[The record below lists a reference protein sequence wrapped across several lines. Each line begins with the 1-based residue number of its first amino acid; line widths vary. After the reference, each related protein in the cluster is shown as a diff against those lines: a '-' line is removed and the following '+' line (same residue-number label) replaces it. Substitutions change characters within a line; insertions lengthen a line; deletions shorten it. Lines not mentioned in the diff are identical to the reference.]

1 MRIKLLSFLYR
12 SSRYTIT
19 HFIYFFQ
26 KILFRPR
33 DLETAVKV
41 GDKVL
46 GSFFIFKKVI
56 FEFPIPAGND
66 LEIYGLKFPSP
77 LVGASFKA
85 DKNILD
91 MWLQMGIGSIIFK
104 TIMKEERNGNPRP
117 RLQEIAMGG
126 GTGIFNSLGLPGPGI
141 KNFSNNIKDHILWD
155 YHRPLGISIGGDSI
169 SDYIDNIHQ
178 IQRSLQNN
186 DHQYY
191 YELNISCP
199 NTDNGQTICED
210 PGSLQNML
218 SLIRENIS
226 QPISIKVSP
235 DVSDST
241 LDEIGEVCRSFDQMI
256 INTGNTHYKKI
267 SEINLD
273 ESNFSMKGGG
283 LSGTSIFN
291 RTIEMVN
298 IFSKFN
304 MPIMATGGIS
314 KIEHVNRLK
323 ESGANLFA
331 MATGLVLDPYC
342 IPRINR
348 QL

>member
-19 HFIYFFQ
+19 QFIYFFQ
-26 KILFRPR
+26 KIIFRPR

-46 GSFFIFKKVI
+46 GSFFILKKVI
-56 FEFPIPAGND
+56 FEFPIPTGNG
-66 LEIYGLKFPSP
+66 LEIYGLKFPPP

-104 TIMKEERNGNPRP
+104 TIMKEERIGNPRP
-117 RLQEIAMGG
+117 RLQEIAMGS

-155 YHRPLGISIGGDSI
+155 YDRPLGISIGGDSI

-186 DHQYY
+186 DNQYY

-210 PGSLQNML
+210 PGALQNML

-226 QPISIKVSP
+226 QPISIKISP
-235 DVSDST
+235 DVSDIT

-273 ESNFSMKGGG
+273 ESNFSMEGGG

-323 ESGANLFA
+323 DSGAILFA
-331 MATGLVLDPYC
+331 MATSLVLDPYC